1 MLQKHCN
8 DNLTSLPI
16 APFAR
21 FGLRLEPSGPFSE
34 KMGKAGNARQ
44 METLNSK
51 VLFCCSI
58 LAFASLSTASS
69 LFRDLISD
77 VDVCE
82 DVCQK
87 TYPAHT
93 YDKSL
98 SEDCCKRGCRL
109 YSIIELVGAENG
121 VNGTLKACYD
131 NCNDAYPDQN
141 DESAAC
147 VAGCDSQKPF
157 KEKWSSIP
165 GLDLPFSDSGVEGMM
180 YPFLYMHNMYSN
192 VVDKVA
198 HQMSVSWSFFMQDGT
213 GRLVVIKSQP
223 QMVDMDVQDLDD
235 YSAFRGTSSVA
246 ETNIEPAERT
256 ATEMLR
262 LSQLNSA
269 RAFGDEINTAEADSW
284 KAKQS
289 LEEPASDW
297 LTCIAHKTG
306 IPRLFLCVLILL
318 SAISMI
324 WLCMSAAVGNPEQK
338 LPQKLSIKSM
348 DMDYLRYLPE
358 KKGIKG
364 IHPQDVVEA
373 RPLPIKIRIEQI

>member
-1 MLQKHCN
+1 
-8 DNLTSLPI
+8 
-16 APFAR
+16 
-21 FGLRLEPSGPFSE
+21 
-34 KMGKAGNARQ
+34 
-44 METLNSK
+44 METLKNRM
-51 VLFCCSI
+51 FICCAL
-58 LAFASLSTASS
+58 LAFVTFTSASS

-121 VNGTLKACYD
+121 VNGTLRACYD
-131 NCNDAYPDQN
+131 NCNDAYPDEN
-141 DESAAC
+141 EESAAC

-157 KEKWSSIP
+157 KEKWSTIP
-165 GLDLPFSDSGVEGMM
+165 GLDSPFFDGDIKGMM

-223 QMVDMDVQDLDD
+223 QMVDMDVQDIDAD

-269 RAFGDEINTAEADSW
+269 KAFGDEMNVAGADPWKTA
-284 KAKQS
+284 QNF
-289 LEEPASDW
+289 EEPTSDW

-324 WLCMSAAVGNPEQK
+324 WLCMSAAIGSPEQRTS
-338 LPQKLSIKSM
+338 QKLSIKSM

-358 KKGIKG
+358 RRGIKG
-364 IHPQDVVEA
+364 IHPQDIVEA
-373 RPLPIKIRIEQI
+373 RPLPVKIRIEQI